1 MMKNV
6 LQTTLSV
13 TQSIVPD
20 HDGSRLIRVDSIF
33 SSDLRQVFPFD
44 YFNLMQS
51 TVFHAAFFSNGN
63 MVVGGPLDK
72 LRENSRV

>member
-1 MMKNV
+1 M
-6 LQTTLSV
+6 LSV

-33 SSDLRQVFPFD
+33 SSDLRQVFP
-44 YFNLMQS
+44 L
-51 TVFHAAFFSNGN
+51 FFSNGN